1 MNADALKVLLRS
13 VPRESEWVEFKLA
26 NDDPK
31 TIGEYV
37 SALSNSAALLGKE
50 GAYLV
55 WGIDDAT
62 GAVVAAVGVSGPIER
77 LTRAPGKR
85 YAAAV
90 TDAARRI
97 EQARRGG

>member
-1 MNADALKVLLRS
+1 VLDA
-13 VPRESEWVEFKLA
+13 A
-26 NDDPK
+26 
-31 TIGEYV
+31 
-37 SALSNSAALLGKE
+37 
-50 GAYLV
+50 
-55 WGIDDAT
+55 

-77 LTRAPGKR
+77 LTRAPGRR